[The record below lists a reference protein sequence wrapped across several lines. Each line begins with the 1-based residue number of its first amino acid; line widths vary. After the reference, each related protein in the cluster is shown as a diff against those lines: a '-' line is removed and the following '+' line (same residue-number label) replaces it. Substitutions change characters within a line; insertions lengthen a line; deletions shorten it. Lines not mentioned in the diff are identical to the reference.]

1 MRWWRPLAWT
11 SAAILFLTAVAWA
24 VLLFQILPRID
35 QWRDAL
41 SQQATRALGVPVQI
55 GRVSGRSESG
65 WPVLTL
71 NEVRLL
77 DASGQVA
84 LRLPAVTARLSPSS
98 LWPTALWRREWR
110 LDRLVITGPELDIR
124 RDVQG
129 AIYVAGLRMDA
140 PKQTGAGESAAD
152 WLLSQPLIRIDGG
165 QVRWRD
171 EKIGAPTIALRQVDV
186 SLRSRPGLG
195 RHWHELS
202 VAATPPA
209 EFGQRL
215 SLEVAMTQPLWQ
227 VGRVLIPE
235 GASVPW
241 WRQMVGSAPRPSQW
255 ETWSGIVRANL
266 PWVDVQRLRQH
277 VALPFDVAGGRGR
290 LRAELSVYKGRPQ
303 GLALD
308 ADVQDVSVRLARELA
323 PLAFKKVSGWVSV
336 SHESE
341 VTGLSYQNL
350 SFETAEG
357 LFWPRSSASLEWRHA
372 PWSGT
377 NLDESV
383 WKLTRG
389 GVFQAERLDLALL
402 ARLADRLPLSR
413 RVRAALEDLAPQGVG
428 SGLEWRWEGPLD
440 SPQTYRTKGRF
451 AGLAWSS
458 SKEAGWPGLAHAN
471 VSFDADEGGGR
482 AELAVEQGWIE
493 FPDVFEEPRIP
504 LTAMQSVLNWQ
515 IKRSSRPGVAPDVDL
530 YVKRTEFANPDAQ
543 GELEGHWQTGAR
555 PDQPLVPRWPGI
567 LTLNGRL
574 AKGQASRV
582 WRYLPMALPS
592 SARYYVRDALKQ
604 GQGEKVTFSVEGDL
618 NAFPFKN
625 DVGGRFRVKVPVRQ
639 VTLDYAP
646 TEHGAG
652 QPYWPAFSSLDGDLI
667 FEGQRMRI
675 EGAQGRLGALG
686 TGGYTLRNVTGQ
698 IDDLGQDNPH
708 LTIKGQ
714 GEGPLD
720 DVLKYLSTSPVGAW
734 TGNMLSVAHG
744 SGNGSLQLALDIP
757 LDQVERTTLKGRVI
771 LKEGDQAALR
781 LTPSLP
787 LFESVVGD
795 IAFTETAL
803 TVKARTRVW
812 GQPVVVDGQRDAS
825 GAPRFV
831 AQGVMT
837 AEGLRQAQEWPLLAQ
852 LGTRLS
858 GQSPFTVTVAIPK
871 GSPGNPAAGLP
882 VVEVTSTLQGM
893 AAALPAPLNKAA
905 DSVWPL
911 KVSYR
916 NEDAQGHTDALM
928 VDLANPQTPGLPDG
942 APWLKVDLRRDVTGA
957 ETRVLRGAIS
967 LIQMGPGVVA
977 AMPTLPAKGVSLQVA
992 MPTLDLDAW
1001 QGLRKVFHAQDAETP
1016 SSEASNSY
1024 VPDTMAIQAGTVQYQ
1039 QRTLKDVS
1047 ATVAHPGEGVWR
1059 AQLESQ
1065 QVAGQIEWVPD
1076 VSPTVQTASH
1086 GAGRIVARLTRLTI
1100 PAAEAQSIEDQ
1111 AAEQILSADST
1122 GASVPALDIVI
1133 DQFNW
1138 RGLSLGRLE
1147 VEASNRLLPL
1157 TAEAAI
1163 PEWRL
1168 TKFRLGAPEAQLT
1181 ATGAWSA
1188 QAPSTVLR
1196 RLGLTPRLRPRSSF
1210 DFTLDLQNLGD
1221 TLTRLGLP
1229 KTIRGGKG
1237 KVTGQVSWQGSPL
1250 EPDAATMSGDLS
1262 VVINEGQFL
1271 KVDPGIA
1278 KLLGVLSLQSL
1289 PRRLTLDFRDVFM
1302 QGFAFDAIDGQIK
1315 INQGIAET
1323 RNLRMRGVQAVVL
1336 MEGQADLIKETQNLH
1351 VYVVPDV
1358 NAVGASLAYAAIN
1371 PVVGLGTFLAQVLL
1385 RKQVSEASTQEFMVT
1400 GSWVDPQVDKVA
1412 ARTPIPAAASAP
1424 AQASAASRL
1433 TEGH

>member
-1 MRWWRPLAWT
+1 MAWT
-11 SAAILFLTAVAWA
+11 SAAILLVAAVAWA

-35 QWRDAL
+35 LWRDAL

-55 GRVSGRSESG
+55 GRVSGSSETG

-71 NEVRLL
+71 SEVRLL
-77 DASGQVA
+77 DERGQVA
-84 LRLPAVTARLSPSS
+84 LRLPEITARLSPSS
-98 LWPTALWRREWR
+98 LWPTALWRQEWR
-110 LDRLVITGPELDIR
+110 LDRLVIARPELDVR
-124 RDVQG
+124 RDAQG
-129 AIYVAGLRMDA
+129 VIHVAGLRMDT
-140 PKQTGAGESAAD
+140 PKKAGAGDSAVD

-165 QVRWRD
+165 QVRWTD
-171 EKIGAPTIALRQVDV
+171 EKMGAPAIALQDV
-186 SLRSRPGLG
+186 NLSLRSRPGLG
-195 RHWHELS
+195 RHWHELT
-202 VAATPPA
+202 VEATPPA

-215 SLEVAMTQPLWQ
+215 SVNVSMTQPLWQ
-227 VGRVLIPE
+227 IGKVLVPE

-241 WRQMVGSAPRPSQW
+241 WRQMVGSEPRPSQW
-255 ETWSGIVRANL
+255 DTWSGTVRVNL

-277 VALPFDVAGGRGR
+277 VALPIDVAGGRGR
-290 LRAELSVYKGRPQ
+290 LDGELSLYKGQLQ
-303 GLALD
+303 GLSVD
-308 ADVQDVSVRLARELA
+308 ADVQEVSVRLARELA
-323 PLAFKKVSGWVSV
+323 PLAFKKVNGRMSI
-336 SHESE
+336 SHEAE

-357 LFWPRSSASLEWRHA
+357 LIWPSSSASLEWRHA
-372 PWSGT
+372 PWPGG

-402 ARLADRLPLSR
+402 AQLADRLPLAR
-413 RVRAALEDLAPQGVG
+413 RVRTALSDLAPHGVG
-428 SGLEWRWEGPLD
+428 DGLDWRWEGPLD
-440 SPQTYRTKGRF
+440 APKTYRAKGRF
-451 AGLAWSS
+451 SGLTWSAA
-458 SKEAGWPGLAHAN
+458 KEAGLPGLAHAN
-471 VSFDADEGGGR
+471 VSFEADEGGGR
-482 AELAVEQGWIE
+482 ADLTVEQGWIE

-504 LTAMQSVLNWQ
+504 LTSMQSVLNWQ
-515 IKRSSRPGVAPDVDL
+515 IKPAKRAGAAPDVDL
-530 YVKRTEFANPDAQ
+530 FVKQTEFANPDVQ
-543 GELEGHWQTGAR
+543 GTLEGHWQTGAR
-555 PDQPLVPRWPGI
+555 AQTPLAPRLPGL

-582 WRYLPMALPS
+582 WRYLPLALPS

-604 GQGEKVTFSVEGDL
+604 GQGENVTFSVEGDL

-625 DVGGRFRVKVPVRQ
+625 DLGGRFRVKVPVRQ

-646 TEHGAG
+646 TDHQAG
-652 QPYWPAFSSLDGDLI
+652 QAYWPAFSNLDGDLI

-675 EGAQGRLGALG
+675 EGAQGRLGGLG

-698 IDDLGQDNPH
+698 IEDLGQNNPH

-714 GEGPLD
+714 GDGPLD
-720 DVLKYLSTSPVGAW
+720 DVLKYLSTSPVGSW
-734 TGNMLSVAHG
+734 TGDMLTVAQG
-744 SGNGSLQLALDIP
+744 TGTGSLQLALDIP
-757 LDQVERTTLKGRVI
+757 LDQVEHTTLKGRVV
-771 LKEGDQAALR
+771 LKESDQAALR

-787 LFESVVGD
+787 VFESLVGD
-795 IAFTETAL
+795 IAFTETTL
-803 TVKARTRVW
+803 SVKARTRVW
-812 GQPVVVDGQRDAS
+812 GQAVTVDGQRDAS
-825 GAPRFV
+825 GSPRFV

-837 AEGLRQAQEWPLLAQ
+837 ADGLRQAQEWPLLAQ
-852 LGTRLS
+852 LGTRLT
-858 GQSPFTVTVAIPK
+858 GQSPFTVTVSIPK
-871 GSPGNPAAGLP
+871 SASADKAAGLP
-882 VVEVTSTLQGM
+882 VVEVSSSLQGM
-893 AAALPAPLNKAA
+893 AANLPAPLNKAA

-911 KVSYR
+911 KVTYR
-916 NEDAQGHTDALM
+916 NEDAKAQTDALM
-928 VDLANPQTPGLPDG
+928 VDLANPQMTGLSDG
-942 APWLKVDLRRDVTGA
+942 APWLKVDLRRDVSGPEA
-957 ETRVLRGAIS
+957 RVSRGAIS
-967 LIQMGPGVVA
+967 LIQMGQGVAV

-1001 QGLRKVFHAQDAETP
+1001 QGLRKVFQSEGAESRTG
-1016 SSEASNSY
+1016 EAGSSY
-1024 VPDTMAIQAGTVQYQ
+1024 VPDTMSIQATAVLYQ
-1039 QRTLKDVS
+1039 QRTLRDVS
-1047 ATVAHPGEGVWR
+1047 ATVAHPAEGVWR

-1065 QVAGQIEWVPD
+1065 QVAGQVEWLPD

-1100 PAAEAQSIEDQ
+1100 PAAEAQSLEDQ

-1147 VEASNRLLPL
+1147 VEASNRLLPV
-1157 TAEAAI
+1157 AAGAAI
-1163 PEWRL
+1163 PEWQL
-1168 TKFRLGAPEAQLT
+1168 TKLKLGAPEAQLS

-1188 QAPSTVLR
+1188 QAPSTVLH

-1210 DFTLDLQNLGD
+1210 DFTLELQNLGD
-1221 TLTRLGLP
+1221 TLSRLGLP
-1229 KTIRGGKG
+1229 KTIRDGKG
-1237 KVTGQVSWQGSPL
+1237 KVSGQVSWQGSPL
-1250 EPDAATMSGDLS
+1250 EPDAATMSGDL
-1262 VVINEGQFL
+1262 VVAINEGQFL

-1289 PRRLTLDFRDVFM
+1289 PRRLTLDFRDVFQ
-1302 QGFAFDAIDGQIK
+1302 QGFAFDAIDGQVK
-1315 INQGIAET
+1315 INQGVAET

-1412 ARTPIPAAASAP
+1412 ARSAVPAAASAP
-1424 AQASAASRL
+1424 AQATAASRF